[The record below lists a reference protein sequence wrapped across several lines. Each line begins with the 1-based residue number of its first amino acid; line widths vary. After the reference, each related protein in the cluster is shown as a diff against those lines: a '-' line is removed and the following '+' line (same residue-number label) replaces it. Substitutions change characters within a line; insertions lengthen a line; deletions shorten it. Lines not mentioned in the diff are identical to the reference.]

1 MRQTVLR
8 GHCEP
13 FSELVLEGGA
23 IIANKCMFYQR
34 ALAQRH
40 LRHAQVPLTA

>member
-8 GHCEP
+8 GLCEP

-23 IIANKCMFYQR
+23 IIAKNAYQR
-34 ALAQRH
+34 ALAQGH